1 MEEAARRS
9 LAGSLALHE
18 SEASAPNGLSV
29 RKRSVS
35 NKWFICA
42 KAKRQQQS
50 EEPVAEIASS
60 NIYKWLINTTV
71 ISFPFQGSLNNQHLI
86 QLQFTYNLSH
96 YF

>member
-1 MEEAARRS
+1 M
-9 LAGSLALHE
+9 
-18 SEASAPNGLSV
+18 